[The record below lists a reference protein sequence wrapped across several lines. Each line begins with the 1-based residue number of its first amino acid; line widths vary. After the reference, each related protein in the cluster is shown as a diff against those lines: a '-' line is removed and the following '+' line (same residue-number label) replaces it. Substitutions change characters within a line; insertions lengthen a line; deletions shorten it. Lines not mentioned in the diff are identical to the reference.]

1 METLDG
7 AERLEQLIGA
17 ESELTGGEEHGHDH
31 EAEAPKPEQTATEAK
46 PDDHDH
52 GDDHGEEATPDGAEP
67 NPDGTEAAKEPEKRE
82 PEEPKAKHTKAEK
95 EAYAWDKLNAERAR
109 QDAEINRLK
118 AQIESLKSNADKF
131 VRNAESLKGD
141 PQKFEQAR
149 REAEMSDFMA
159 RQKAAELKDRSQEI
173 ASERNRENTRAKID
187 ALYASKEDRER
198 YDGTLKRAF
207 DAGFGDIMRTDRGR
221 GIVEFCDGSPI
232 GPRIIEQLAGCPQDL
247 EAVISKANE
256 MDRRILLR
264 EIERGLQT
272 KFSGA
277 SKTEPPKAA
286 KSAAAQDTQSNG
298 GALPN
303 IGSVGSGRTNVG
315 GDSTFADDS
324 ATLDYLRSAGNGI
337 RIR

>member
-7 AERLEQLIGA
+7 AARLEQLIGA
-17 ESELTGGEEHGHDH
+17 ESELTGGEEHDHDH
-31 EAEAPKPEQTATEAK
+31 AAEEPKPEKTADAK
-46 PDDHDH
+46 PEDHDH
-52 GDDHGEEATPDGAEP
+52 GDDHGEEAKPDGATDK
-67 NPDGTEAAKEPEKRE
+67 PDGTEAKEPEKRD

-131 VRNAESLKGD
+131 VRNAESLRGD

-159 RQKAAELKDRSQEI
+159 RQKAAELQDRSQEI

-286 KSAAAQDTQSNG
+286 KSAAEQDTQSNG

-337 RIR
+337 RIM